1 MDWLVN
7 PDIWASFVTLAVLEV
22 VLGIDNL
29 VFIALLAGRLPAG
42 QRARARSL
50 GLSLAL
56 GTRLALLASIVWLVH
71 LTDPIFVVAGN
82 DFSWRDLI
90 LIGGGGFL
98 LFKGTR
104 EIHLRVDGV
113 EEGEP
118 TGRAAPGFAGTVV
131 QIMLLDIVFSLD
143 SVITA
148 VGIAEEIWVMVAAII
163 VAMAVMLAASG
174 PLAAFI
180 ERHASVKMLALSFLL
195 LIGMVLVADGFGFHV
210 PRGYVYAA
218 MGFSILVESLNL
230 IAARRRAMRYQ
241 SHQIERIGR
250 YIPRREA
257 AMTPARSPTRR
268 ARDVRINPHFWEVAM
283 SGEIFGDSK
292 RALEEAFF
300 ARENEALRRR
310 LREKWTKP
318 NGQRRR
324 YRQPPALPTMP
335 CSKDLRGAS
344 HQQRD
349 TGCTVSDPLG
359 GGCLGGRQHRRQGA
373 GRRLF
378 ARV

>member
-1 MDWLVN
+1 MDWLAN

-29 VFIALLAGRLPAG
+29 VFVALLAGRLPEG

-118 TGRAAPGFAGTVV
+118 TGRAAPGFADTVV

-148 VGIAEEIWVMVAAII
+148 VGIAEEIWVMVAAIV

-174 PLAAFI
+174 PLATFI

-230 IAARRRAMRYQ
+230 IAARRRAL
-241 SHQIERIGR
+241 RISR
-250 YIPRREA
+250 I
-257 AMTPARSPTRR
+257 RS
-268 ARDVRINPHFWEVAM
+268 NVAT
-283 SGEIFGDSK
+283 S
-292 RALEEAFF
+292 
-300 ARENEALRRR
+300 
-310 LREKWTKP
+310 
-318 NGQRRR
+318 
-324 YRQPPALPTMP
+324 
-335 CSKDLRGAS
+335 AS
-344 HQQRD
+344 H
-349 TGCTVSDPLG
+349 
-359 GGCLGGRQHRRQGA
+359 A
-373 GRRLF
+373 GKPQ
-378 ARV
+378 